1 MDTPTKRPMRNILLQ
16 PSWYNPIDKFFR
28 NDFLALWNGNIP
40 ETLPSVNI
48 KNEKENYRIEMAA
61 PGLRKEDFQIDIDGG
76 SLTISCEKENEPNE
90 EKDGEGFFRREY
102 NYSTFSR
109 RLPLPENLD
118 MDRIAAKYTNGILNV
133 SIPKKNGTTGSRNFK
148 IKIE

>member
-1 MDTPTKRPMRNILLQ
+1 MRNILLQ

-48 KNEKENYRIEMAA
+48 KNEKENYRIEMAV
-61 PGLRKEDFQIDIDGG
+61 PGLRKEDFHIDVEES
-76 SLTISCEKENEPNE
+76 SLTISCEKNTDTTE
-90 EKDGEGFFRREY
+90 EKDEDGFYRREY
-102 NYSTFSR
+102 NYSNFSR

-133 SIPKKNGTTGSRNFK
+133 SIPKKNGSPGIKNQK